1 MAGAHNSTRKL
12 RRKRPSA
19 IEKFLND
26 AVKTLLPD
34 DLDWPEFAD
43 RLNPTQF
50 KGLARLLLCGSL
62 LHYFKHANPPD
73 SQEEF
78 NNVVDRILRLALE
91 RTHGVLQ
98 ELHSLRYKPSEE
110 ELHQILARH
119 GGGALN

>member
-1 MAGAHNSTRKL
+1 M
-12 RRKRPSA
+12 
-19 IEKFLND
+19 EKFLND
-26 AVKTLLPD
+26 AVKALLPD

-43 RLNPTQF
+43 RLNPKEF

-62 LHYFKHANPPD
+62 LHYFKNVNPPD
-73 SQEEF
+73 TQEEF
-78 NNVVDRILRLALE
+78 NTVMDRILRLALE
-91 RTHGVLQ
+91 RTHSVLQ